1 MWESLDSQ
9 VVCAPFFDFAQ
20 LGTLQALASDGYYK
34 WNGHKYEKQP
44 VFDFSDGAPDQFVF
58 DANMDGL
65 PDPAVD
71 DRYLGKYSL
80 IVAVNQGDGD
90 FLKSNVSSEFSG
102 SGSIYYIHMD
112 INNDGLME
120 RFYSGHD
127 GTRGFCRTDMNE
139 GLVKIDYMDLGDQSK
154 NMDFCL
160 DVCADFDRD
169 GRLDILCTA
178 RSESGRPYWVILFNE
193 GNGRWTVKPILQTNE
208 PLSDMVAYDV
218 DGDGYTDIVKRDW
231 GTSKS
236 VSRNLGNREF
246 AELEELDGYLLTMDI
261 DQDGLADF
269 QLRDDESIIVS
280 NHGSPVQVPLTKCNL
295 FHYDFADINND
306 GVPDYIDNDR
316 SVIMRIA
323 NNNTAPTAPTTL
335 IATQTAMK

>member
-44 VFDFSDGAPDQFVF
+44 VFDFSDGAPDKFVF

-65 PDPAVD
+65 PDPAED
-71 DRYLGKYSL
+71 NLYLGQYSL
-80 IVAVNQGDGD
+80 KVAVNQGDGD
-90 FLKSNVSSEFSG
+90 FLKSNVSGEFSG
-102 SGSIYYIHMD
+102 SGNIYSHMD

-218 DGDGYTDIVKRDW
+218 DGDGYTDIV
-231 GTSKS
+231 
-236 VSRNLGNREF
+236 NLNS
-246 AELEELDGYLLTMDI
+246 A
-261 DQDGLADF
+261 
-269 QLRDDESIIVS
+269 
-280 NHGSPVQVPLTKCNL
+280 
-295 FHYDFADINND
+295 
-306 GVPDYIDNDR
+306 
-316 SVIMRIA
+316 
-323 NNNTAPTAPTTL
+323 TL
-335 IATQTAMK
+335 